1 MREFASPVTS
11 AVDERAR
18 VHDDLL
24 RIAGATP
31 QAVLYRRRDRGGW
44 TEVTA
49 RRCHADVRAAAATL
63 GAAGVQPGDRV
74 VIWGRTSYGWTVADL
89 ALSYL
94 GAVSVAV
101 FDSADASTVA
111 SIVAATEAAGIVV
124 DDPARHVQLTSL
136 ETSDSDADAESGGS
150 AEAACWHWSED
161 GSVQAVQPG
170 TGEQARLTDEELDA
184 RRDAVSAEDVATLIF
199 TSGTTGTPKG
209 CVLTHRQLCASVQV
223 QAAEFH
229 SLTGPGS
236 ATVIALPL
244 AHVFAR
250 TVQLIALR
258 TGTQVAHL
266 SDVRHLVEDLAELQ
280 PTFLLGVPRL
290 FERLVTTISQRAT
303 ADGHGRRFDRGVQVA
318 IDVSR
323 ARDEGDGDVPL
334 WLRGRRTWYDRT
346 VFAGVRAALGGRLTW
361 ALSGGAPL
369 GERLTRFLDGVGIT
383 VLEGYGLTET
393 AAAVTANVP
402 GDVRIGTVGRP
413 LPGVRVRVA
422 DDGELLVAAP
432 QVFQGYWRD
441 EDATDGVLENGWL
454 HTGDL
459 AEIGREG
466 HVRIIGRRRELLVL
480 ASGKQVSPEPFESQL
495 RQHPLVDQCLVVGDG
510 RPYLGALITLDKPA
524 AVAWARE
531 RDLPTRRRA
540 LVRTDALRAE
550 MQAAVDAV
558 NEEFSPAEAV
568 RRFTVLPVT
577 WSEEGG
583 EVTASQKLRRTRVS
597 QMHGREV
604 EALFTD

>member
-24 RIAGATP
+24 RVSGATP
-31 QAVLYRRRDRGGW
+31 DAVLYLRRERGAW

-49 RRCHADVRAAAATL
+49 ARCHADVRAAAAIL
-63 GAAGVQPGDRV
+63 GAAGVEPGDRV
-74 VIWGRTSYGWTVADL
+74 VIWGRTSYGWTVCDL

-101 FDSADASTVA
+101 FDSADADTVA
-111 SIVAATEAAGIVV
+111 SILASTSAVGVVV
-124 DDPARHVQLTSL
+124 DDAARCDELTAL
-136 ETSDSDADAESGGS
+136 EPSGAPEDLS
-150 AEAACWHWSED
+150 SWQWSEAGALQPTRPGPAD
-161 GSVQAVQPG
+161 GA
-170 TGEQARLTDEELDA
+170 ALDDDELDA
-184 RRDAVSAEDVATLIF
+184 RRNAVGADDVATLIF

-209 CVLTHRQLCASVQV
+209 CVLTHRQLCASVQI
-223 QAAEFH
+223 QAAEF
-229 SLTGPGS
+229 SAITGPDAS
-236 ATVIALPL
+236 TVIALPL

-250 TVQLIALR
+250 TVQLVALR
-258 TGTQVAHL
+258 TGTRVAHL
-266 SDVRHLVEDLAELQ
+266 SDVRRLVEDLAELR

-290 FERLVTTISQRAT
+290 FERLVTTVSQRAT

-323 ARDEGDGDVPL
+323 ARDAGDVPL
-334 WLRGRRTWYDRT
+334 WLRGRHSWYDRS
-346 VFAGVRAALGGRLTW
+346 VFAGVRDALGGRLTW

-369 GERLTRFLDGVGIT
+369 GERLTRFLDGAGIT

-393 AAAVTANVP
+393 GAAVTANVP

-422 DDGELLVAAP
+422 DNGELLVAGP
-432 QVFQGYWRD
+432 QVFEGYWRD
-441 EDATDGVLENGWL
+441 PDATDAVLSGGWL
-454 HTGDL
+454 RTGDL
-459 AEIGREG
+459 AEIGRDG
-466 HVRIIGRRRELLVL
+466 HVRIIGRRRELLTL

-510 RPYLGALITLDKPA
+510 RPYLGALITLDKA
-524 AVAWARE
+524 AVTAWARE

-550 MQAAVDAV
+550 MQQAVDAV

-568 RRFTVLPVT
+568 RSFTVLPVT
-577 WSEEGG
+577 WSEESG
-583 EVTASQKLRRTRVS
+583 ELTASQKLRRTRVS
-597 QMHGREV
+597 HAHGREV
-604 EALFTD
+604 EALFTT